1 MATDHYT
8 TLGIQRT
15 ATQKEI
21 KAAFRA
27 LAHTHHPD
35 KGGDEKKFQEINR
48 AYQTLSNAEKRAQYD
63 RFGESAQNFNG
74 YGGGQD
80 GFAHARYHTHFT
92 QGYTGQRFTMS
103 SLKKIPFLT
112 WVMLSPLIVLI
123 ILFGVIMLI
132 GVLIRFVQ
140 VKVYKK

>member
-8 TLGIQRT
+8 TLGVQRT

-48 AYQTLSNAEKRAQYD
+48 AYQTLSNTEKRSQYD
-63 RFGESAQNFNG
+63 RYGEAAQSFNG
-74 YGGGQD
+74 FGTGQGGFEHTQ
-80 GFAHARYHTHFT
+80 YYTHFT
-92 QGYTGQRFTMS
+92 RGYTDQRFTMS

-112 WVMLSPLIVLI
+112 WIMLSPLIILVIFFGAI
-123 ILFGVIMLI
+123 ILGVS
-132 GVLIRFVQ
+132 LIRSVSRSL
-140 VKVYKK
+140 K